1 LNKLFEQ
8 WEKMMT
14 PIAFAASELDSNG
27 PVLVP
32 VSAHTL
38 AGFRAWAKS
47 DRFPDRGRISFI
59 DKEILID
66 MSPEEL
72 ENHGKVKFEIG
83 RVLGSLNR
91 RMKRGQFYPDG
102 TLVSNVDANLS
113 TVPDGTFVKWSSLE
127 TGRVRLIPR
136 EGEYGEYSELEGT
149 PDWVL
154 EVVSKSSVTKDTQLL
169 RRRYFQ
175 AGIPEYWL
183 VNARGKEI
191 DFQILTRRDTDYVPS
206 AASGDWQRSRVFLR
220 KFRLVRRRGRMN
232 FWEYTL
238 RVKSLR

>member
-1 LNKLFEQ
+1 MNMSSGDNMTAPLAFRAFE
-8 WEKMMT
+8 
-14 PIAFAASELDSNG
+14 LGSNG
-27 PVLVP
+27 PVRLP

-47 DRFPDRGRISFI
+47 DQFPDRARISFI

-66 MSPEEL
+66 MCPEEL
-72 ENHGKVKFEIG
+72 ENHGIVKFEIG
-83 RVLGSLNR
+83 RVLGTLNR
-91 RMKRGQFYPDG
+91 KMKHGRFYPDG
-102 TLVSNVDANLS
+102 TLVSNVAANLS
-113 TVPDGTFVKWSSLE
+113 TVPDGTFVKWSSFE
-127 TGRVRLIPR
+127 AGRVRLIPR
-136 EGEYGEYSELEGT
+136 EGEQGEYNELEGT

-169 RRRYFQ
+169 RGRYFR

-191 DFQILTRRDTDYVPS
+191 DFQILIRGETDYVPS
-206 AASGDWQRSRVFLR
+206 ATAGDWQRSRVFLR

>member
-1 LNKLFEQ
+1 
-8 WEKMMT
+8 MT
-14 PIAFAASELDSNG
+14 SPLPFRAFELDTNG

-47 DRFPDRGRISFI
+47 DKFPQRGRISFL
-59 DKEILID
+59 DKGILVD
-66 MSPEEL
+66 MCPEEL

-91 RMKRGQFYPDG
+91 KMKRGQFYPDG

-113 TVPDGTFVKWSSLE
+113 TVPDASFVSWSSLE
-127 TGRVRLIPR
+127 AGRVRLIPR
-136 EGEYGEYSELEGT
+136 EGEQGEYSELEGT

-169 RRRYFQ
+169 RGRYFR

-191 DFQILTRRDTDYVPS
+191 DFQILIRGDTDYVS
-206 AASGDWQRSRVFLR
+206 STTSGDWQRSPAFFR